1 MEKHNTGPNIALLGR
16 FFAQRVC
23 YTCCDK
29 KEGYLLKAAI
39 NVILSVWTNGI
50 PMYKLL
56 PHLPKLYSQLKERR
70 SLCRLINGYSAKV
83 LHSRNRMNLTVWGM
97 YLEGKLK
104 RDPER
109 EEQYRRK
116 LEAQNPRIIEK

>member
-1 MEKHNTGPNIALLGR
+1 
-16 FFAQRVC
+16 
-23 YTCCDK
+23 
-29 KEGYLLKAAI
+29 
-39 NVILSVWTNGI
+39 
-50 PMYKLL
+50 MYKLL

>member
-1 MEKHNTGPNIALLGR
+1 
-16 FFAQRVC
+16 
-23 YTCCDK
+23 
-29 KEGYLLKAAI
+29 
-39 NVILSVWTNGI
+39 
-50 PMYKLL
+50 
-56 PHLPKLYSQLKERR
+56 
-70 SLCRLINGYSAKV
+70 
-83 LHSRNRMNLTVWGM
+83 MNLTVWGM